1 MVSQHPFPSHD
12 TQPPFWGHPTM
23 CRNLDELLAHGVQV
37 DLVCT
42 TPRLCAGRR
51 LPGWPGLRIY
61 GFPMW
66 QRRSPAIW
74 YPLQYLA
81 FFAWALFVVSGLA
94 LRRRYDVV
102 QVDNIPDLLVFSTL
116 VPRLRR
122 MPIVFFMYELMP
134 EMTATRLSLG
144 ASDRG
149 LRLVYLL
156 ERAATRWADRIITV
170 SDRLRRILA
179 GRGVDPA
186 RVSVVAN
193 SFAIGDLPPRVEP
206 NRPVLIL
213 PSTLIERNGGQ
224 VAIRAVAELVRDW
237 PDLTLRILGGGEYRA
252 TLIALTNQ
260 LGLQK
265 HVSFSDGFVP
275 RSEAVREIRRSTL
288 GLVPLLPDG
297 YGQLMLPNKVFEFV
311 FMDIPF
317 VCSRLPAIE
326 EHLPGDAVAYFEPG
340 DVASLAGQIRRLLRD
355 PQAARQQAARAR
367 RAMAELS
374 WAHGSRRYLDALG
387 VAAVADHQLE
397 RVSLTIRAA
406 AGASVN
412 AAPVDADLFKA
423 NTPAAF
429 WRLLEEP
436 SEDQWA
442 AAIRLA
448 VAELPEAARST
459 DIDQVL
465 AQTLGEG
472 QFGPDHWG
480 LPWSLQLYYLIKPA
494 LPRLLTVALRKLRR
508 QVLRTDRYLGWP
520 VEAGYARFQWAV
532 VRHLLRMTGRTELS
546 YIDFW
551 PDGHRYAFVL
561 THDIERAAG
570 QARVRELADIDAS
583 YGFRSSFNFVPEGYR
598 LDLDL
603 IEELRQRGFEVGV
616 HGLKHDGRLF
626 RSREEF
632 NRQVGRINAHIKA
645 LKAAGFR
652 APSTH
657 RHPEW
662 MQALD
667 IEYDLSFFDTDPHEP
682 IPGGTMSLWPFEI
695 GRICELPYT
704 LTQDYTLTA
713 GLGETTPRVWLK
725 KVDFIEQQ
733 RGMALVNTH
742 PDYLTDRTTRRVYTD
757 FLEAI
762 RERSGYWNALP
773 VSVARWWRARRQ
785 APSVASL
792 PGAVAGT
799 VSLAETATGIAPV
812 QFPQRSAT
820 YSIGLASSR

>member
-1 MVSQHPFPSHD
+1 MALELEPLCAPASNILPINAPAVRVGVIGYGY
-12 TQPPFWGHPTM
+12 WGPNLV
-23 CRNLDELLAHGVQV
+23 RNLAEVEGFRVTSVSDMSESRLALARARYPSITTTTDCHRLIDDPAVDAVVIMTPVSTHYPLALEALQAGKHVLV
-37 DLVCT
+37 AKPITASSEHAVHLIEEAERRDLVLMVDHT
-42 TPRLCAGRR
+42 FVYTDAVRRIKDLVDKGSLGRLYYYDSVRVNLGLFQHDVNVLWDLAVHDLSIMDYVLGESPCAVAATGAAHIPGKPVNTAYLTCFFENNVIAHHHVNWLAPVKLRR
-51 LPGWPGLRIY
+51 TLVCGDRQMIVYDDIEPSEKIKVYDRGVTLTNGPERVAETMIGYRSGDMWAPQISLTEGLKVEVQHFLSCIRERRQPLSDGEAGLRVVTLLEAATRS
-61 GFPMW
+61 MW

-149 LRLVYLL
+149 LRLVYAL

-179 GRGVDPA
+179 GRGVDPT

-224 VAIRAVAELVRDW
+224 VAIRAVAELARDW

-297 YGQLMLPNKVFEFV
+297 YGHLMLPNKVFEFV

-340 DVASLAGQIRRLLRD
+340 DAASLAGQIRRLLRD

-374 WAHGSRRYLDALG
+374 WAHGSRRYLGALG
-387 VAAVADHQLE
+387 VTAVADHPNE

-406 AGASVN
+406 VEPGAS
-412 AAPVDADLFKA
+412 
-423 NTPAAF
+423 
-429 WRLLEEP
+429 
-436 SEDQWA
+436 
-442 AAIRLA
+442 
-448 VAELPEAARST
+448 
-459 DIDQVL
+459 
-465 AQTLGEG
+465 
-472 QFGPDHWG
+472 
-480 LPWSLQLYYLIKPA
+480 
-494 LPRLLTVALRKLRR
+494 
-508 QVLRTDRYLGWP
+508 
-520 VEAGYARFQWAV
+520 
-532 VRHLLRMTGRTELS
+532 
-546 YIDFW
+546 
-551 PDGHRYAFVL
+551 
-561 THDIERAAG
+561 
-570 QARVRELADIDAS
+570 
-583 YGFRSSFNFVPEGYR
+583 
-598 LDLDL
+598 
-603 IEELRQRGFEVGV
+603 
-616 HGLKHDGRLF
+616 
-626 RSREEF
+626 
-632 NRQVGRINAHIKA
+632 
-645 LKAAGFR
+645 
-652 APSTH
+652 
-657 RHPEW
+657 
-662 MQALD
+662 
-667 IEYDLSFFDTDPHEP
+667 
-682 IPGGTMSLWPFEI
+682 
-695 GRICELPYT
+695 
-704 LTQDYTLTA
+704 
-713 GLGETTPRVWLK
+713 
-725 KVDFIEQQ
+725 
-733 RGMALVNTH
+733 
-742 PDYLTDRTTRRVYTD
+742 
-757 FLEAI
+757 
-762 RERSGYWNALP
+762 
-773 VSVARWWRARRQ
+773 
-785 APSVASL
+785 
-792 PGAVAGT
+792 
-799 VSLAETATGIAPV
+799 
-812 QFPQRSAT
+812 
-820 YSIGLASSR
+820 

>member
-1 MVSQHPFPSHD
+1 
-12 TQPPFWGHPTM
+12 
-23 CRNLDELLAHGVQV
+23 
-37 DLVCT
+37 
-42 TPRLCAGRR
+42 
-51 LPGWPGLRIY
+51 PGWPGLRIY

-134 EMTATRLSLG
+134 EMPATRLSLG

-149 LRLVYLL
+149 LRLVYVL

-224 VAIRAVAELVRDW
+224 VAIHAVAELVHDW
-237 PDLTLRILGGGEYRA
+237 PDLTLRILR
-252 TLIALTNQ
+252 
-260 LGLQK
+260 
-265 HVSFSDGFVP
+265 
-275 RSEAVREIRRSTL
+275 
-288 GLVPLLPDG
+288 
-297 YGQLMLPNKVFEFV
+297 
-311 FMDIPF
+311 
-317 VCSRLPAIE
+317 
-326 EHLPGDAVAYFEPG
+326 
-340 DVASLAGQIRRLLRD
+340 
-355 PQAARQQAARAR
+355 R
-367 RAMAELS
+367 RAIAELS
-374 WAHGSRRYLDALG
+374 WANGSRRYLDALG
-387 VAAVADHQLE
+387 VTAVADHQLE

-406 AGASVN
+406 GEPRASVN
-412 AAPVDADLFKA
+412 AAPVDPDLFKA

-436 SEDQWA
+436 TEDQWA

-494 LPRLLTVALRKLRR
+494 LPRRLTVALRKLRR

-520 VEAGYARFQWAV
+520 VEA
-532 VRHLLRMTGRTELS
+532 
-546 YIDFW
+546 
-551 PDGHRYAFVL
+551 
-561 THDIERAAG
+561 
-570 QARVRELADIDAS
+570 
-583 YGFRSSFNFVPEGYR
+583 
-598 LDLDL
+598 
-603 IEELRQRGFEVGV
+603 
-616 HGLKHDGRLF
+616 
-626 RSREEF
+626 
-632 NRQVGRINAHIKA
+632 
-645 LKAAGFR
+645 
-652 APSTH
+652 
-657 RHPEW
+657 
-662 MQALD
+662 
-667 IEYDLSFFDTDPHEP
+667 
-682 IPGGTMSLWPFEI
+682 
-695 GRICELPYT
+695 
-704 LTQDYTLTA
+704 
-713 GLGETTPRVWLK
+713 
-725 KVDFIEQQ
+725 
-733 RGMALVNTH
+733 
-742 PDYLTDRTTRRVYTD
+742 
-757 FLEAI
+757 
-762 RERSGYWNALP
+762 
-773 VSVARWWRARRQ
+773 
-785 APSVASL
+785 
-792 PGAVAGT
+792 
-799 VSLAETATGIAPV
+799 
-812 QFPQRSAT
+812 
-820 YSIGLASSR
+820 